1 MLSPDLSSIQS
12 KSPKAS
18 LKSPFKKLDDV
29 SQTTFSNSENQDG
42 CGDVLNQNFK
52 SIKDNNRN
60 KYNSNEMYLA
70 ESYEDILS
78 TAIINKVWLMVWL
91 LITILLRAK
100 YVRVIYAYKYAFSD
114 ILGCN
119 NKKKFLC

>member
-18 LKSPFKKLDDV
+18 LKSPFKKLDDA
-29 SQTTFSNSENQDG
+29 SQTTFTNSENQDG
-42 CGDVLNQNFK
+42 CGDVLNKNFK
-52 SIKDNNRN
+52 SIKENNRN

-78 TAIINKVWLMVWL
+78 TAIINKVRLLGLL
-91 LITILLRAK
+91 LIITLLRAFENM
-100 YVRVIYAYKYAFSD
+100 RVIYVYR
-114 ILGCN
+114 
-119 NKKKFLC
+119 

>member
-1 MLSPDLSSIQS
+1 M
-12 KSPKAS
+12 
-18 LKSPFKKLDDV
+18 DDA
-29 SQTTFSNSENQDG
+29 SQTTFTNSENQDA
-42 CGDVLNQNFK
+42 CGDVLNKNFK

-91 LITILLRAK
+91 LITILLK
-100 YVRVIYAYKYAFSD
+100 YVRVIYAYKYAFSQN
-114 ILGCN
+114 CN
-119 NKKKFLC
+119 EKQN